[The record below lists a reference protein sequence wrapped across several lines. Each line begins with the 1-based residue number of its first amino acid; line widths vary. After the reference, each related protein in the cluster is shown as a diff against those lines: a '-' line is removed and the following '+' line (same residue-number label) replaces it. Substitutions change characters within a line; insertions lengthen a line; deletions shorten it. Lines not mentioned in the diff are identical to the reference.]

1 MASASHESARLRTST
16 RDCSGAGSHAGL
28 YVPGLFDEL
37 SPEAAAFGGSVR
49 FDDKSAESSASAPYS
64 SCVVGGRMRT
74 ATRTRPDVDGAWIVL
89 LEDDRAPWVPTP
101 MSSKSKGGAG
111 DGGGRG
117 PAPRDRHP
125 RGFISA
131 DSSED
136 DDDVIDAGVAASVR
150 YPCLS
155 ESHGMRPSSTG
166 GST

>member
-1 MASASHESARLRTST
+1 MASASNESARLGTST

-28 YVPGLFDEL
+28 YPAGLFEEL
-37 SPEAAAFGGSVR
+37 FPEAAAFGGPVR
-49 FDDKSAESSASAPYS
+49 FDKSAESSESAPYS

-89 LEDDRAPWVPTP
+89 LEDGAAWVLTP

-117 PAPRDRHP
+117 PALRDRHP

-136 DDDVIDAGVAASVR
+136 EDDDVVDAGVAASVG

-155 ESHGMRPSSTG
+155 ESHGMRPSSTR

>member
-28 YVPGLFDEL
+28 YPAGLIDEL
-37 SPEAAAFGGSVR
+37 SEAAAFGGPVR
-49 FDDKSAESSASAPYS
+49 FDKSAESSASAPYS

-89 LEDDRAPWVPTP
+89 LEDDGGPWVPTP

-136 DDDVIDAGVAASVR
+136 DDDDAGVAASVG

>member
-28 YVPGLFDEL
+28 YPAGLFDGL

-49 FDDKSAESSASAPYS
+49 FDDKSAESSKSAPYS

-74 ATRTRPDVDGAWIVL
+74 ATWTRPDVDGAWIVL
-89 LEDDRAPWVPTP
+89 LEDDGALWVPTP

-136 DDDVIDAGVAASVR
+136 DDVIDAGVAASVR

>member
-37 SPEAAAFGGSVR
+37 FEAAAFGGLN
-49 FDDKSAESSASAPYS
+49 KSAESSASAPYS

-74 ATRTRPDVDGAWIVL
+74 ATRTRPEVDGAWIVL
-89 LEDDRAPWVPTP
+89 LEDDGAPWVPTP
-101 MSSKSKGGAG
+101 MSSKSRGGAG

-125 RGFISA
+125 RSFISA

-136 DDDVIDAGVAASVR
+136 DDDDVVDAGVAASVG

>member
-1 MASASHESARLRTST
+1 
-16 RDCSGAGSHAGL
+16 
-28 YVPGLFDEL
+28 
-37 SPEAAAFGGSVR
+37 
-49 FDDKSAESSASAPYS
+49 
-64 SCVVGGRMRT
+64 
-74 ATRTRPDVDGAWIVL
+74 
-89 LEDDRAPWVPTP
+89 

-131 DSSED
+131 DSSEE
-136 DDDVIDAGVAASVR
+136 DDDVVDAGVAASVG

>member
-1 MASASHESARLRTST
+1 M
-16 RDCSGAGSHAGL
+16 
-28 YVPGLFDEL
+28 
-37 SPEAAAFGGSVR
+37 AAFGGSAR
-49 FDDKSAESSASAPYS
+49 FDDKSVESSASAPYS

-74 ATRTRPDVDGAWIVL
+74 ATRTRPEVDGAWMVL
-89 LEDDRAPWVPTP
+89 LEDNGAPLVPTP

-136 DDDVIDAGVAASVR
+136 DDVIDAGVAASVG

>member
-1 MASASHESARLRTST
+1 MASASNESARLRTST

-28 YVPGLFDEL
+28 YPAGLFDEL
-37 SPEAAAFGGSVR
+37 FEAAAFGGSVR
-49 FDDKSAESSASAPYS
+49 FDKSAESSESAPYS

-74 ATRTRPDVDGAWIVL
+74 ATRTRPDVDRAWTVL

-117 PAPRDRHP
+117 PVPRDRHP

-131 DSSED
+131 DFSED
-136 DDDVIDAGVAASVR
+136 DDDDVVDAGVAASVR

>member
-28 YVPGLFDEL
+28 YPAGLFDEL
-37 SPEAAAFGGSVR
+37 SEAFGGPAR
-49 FDDKSAESSASAPYS
+49 FDKSAESSKSAPYI

-136 DDDVIDAGVAASVR
+136 DDDDVVYAGVAASVG

>member
-28 YVPGLFDEL
+28 YPAGLFDEL
-37 SPEAAAFGGSVR
+37 SEAAAFGGPVR
-49 FDDKSAESSASAPYS
+49 FNKSAESSESAPYS

-89 LEDDRAPWVPTP
+89 LEDGAAWVPTP

-125 RGFISA
+125 PRGFISA

-136 DDDVIDAGVAASVR
+136 EDDDVVDAGVAASVG